1 MNEVERAL
9 TPGMALI
16 ECRYSLKYEFPPG
29 LLPSFLDFL
38 SFAPSGN
45 SK

>member
-1 MNEVERAL
+1 MERAL

-16 ECRYSLKYEFPPG
+16 ERRYSLKDEFLPG

-38 SFAPSGN
+38 SLVPSGN